1 MNGEIKWTVE
11 NMKTINERLRAA
23 GMPEFIID
31 EKNRKVYKDELHQFL
46 GIGVSLEEES

>member
-11 NMKTINERLRAA
+11 SMKAINERLRLV

-31 EKNRKVYKDELHQFL
+31 EENRKVYKDELHRAL
-46 GIGVSLEEES
+46 GIGVSLKES